1 MRTHEQRYGDGV
13 AGLSTPGPIAALG
26 ASLARERAPC
36 RRIVPVVLA
45 GGSGTRLWPMSRE
58 HYPKQ
63 LIDVVGAD
71 TLLQST
77 VHRLDGFPEGWDM
90 AASPIVVCGGEHCFI
105 IDEQLR
111 ESGVVPQLIVEPA
124 RRDTAPALT
133 MAAAL
138 TCAHGDD
145 AILVVMPSDHA
156 ITDVAAL
163 QSAIE
168 LAARHAQR
176 GAIATLGVPPTRPDT
191 GFGYIRIGEAL
202 GDGAHHIGGFVEK
215 PAAELAAQY
224 LAAGT
229 YWWNSGIFVM
239 RASVWL
245 AALRALQPAMHDA
258 CLAAFASGTT
268 QDARF
273 IPGEQA
279 FAQTP
284 ADSIDYAVM
293 ERLGS
298 ADAPCDGV
306 VVPLE
311 AGWSDLGSWDAVWD
325 ALEKDA
331 QGNVARGRVVFEG
344 ASSTY
349 AHSQGRLVACVGT
362 TNIVVVETP
371 DAVLVA
377 DRSHV
382 QRVKGLVTRIKAD
395 HAPEADAHRKVR
407 RPWGFYDSIDHGD
420 RFQVKRIVV
429 SPGARLSLQMH
440 HHRAEHWVVV
450 RGTALVTR
458 GEEQFLLSENEST
471 FIPLGV
477 RHRLDNPGKVPLEII
492 EVQSGA
498 YLGEDDIVR
507 FDDKYGRCAPTRAD
521 ADADASNANGAG
533 NGGGHVDGHAGDPH
547 GSDPHGNGRRG
558 NGKGLAS

>member
-1 MRTHEQRYGDGV
+1 MRSHEQRHGKGER
-13 AGLSTPGPIAALG
+13 AASATWPAAALAG
-26 ASLARERAPC
+26 RAAVAAPPRC
-36 RRIVPVVLA
+36 KRLVPVVLA

-63 LIDVVGAD
+63 LIDVLGSD
-71 TLLQST
+71 SLLQAT
-77 VHRLDGFPEGWDM
+77 VRRLDGFPDCWEM
-90 AASPIVVCGGEHCFI
+90 ADSPIVVCGGEHCFI

-111 ESGVVPQLIVEPA
+111 ASGVTPRLIVEPA

-133 MAAAL
+133 LAAAL
-138 TCAHGDD
+138 VRAEGED
-145 AILVVMPSDHA
+145 AILVVMPADHA
-156 ITDVAAL
+156 IADVPAL
-163 QSAIE
+163 QAAIE
-168 LAARHAQR
+168 LAAQYAER

-202 GDGAHHIGGFVEK
+202 GDGAHGIEGFVEK

-224 LAAGT
+224 MAAGT
-229 YWWNSGIFVM
+229 YWWNSGIFIM

-245 AALRALQPAMHDA
+245 DALRTFRPEMHEA
-258 CLAAFASGTT
+258 CVAAVASGKTRGE
-268 QDARF
+268 RF
-273 IPGEQA
+273 DPA
-279 FAQTP
+279 SDTFAHAP

-298 ADAPCDGV
+298 SDSPCRGV
-306 VVPLE
+306 VIPLD

-325 ALEKDA
+325 ALDKDPC
-331 QGNVARGRVVFEG
+331 GNVARGRVVFEG
-344 ASSTY
+344 ATSTY
-349 AHSQGRLVACVGT
+349 AHSEGRLVACVGT
-362 TNIVVVETP
+362 TNLVVVETA

-382 QRVKGLVTRIKAD
+382 QRVKGLVARIKAD
-395 HAPEADAHRKVR
+395 RAPEADTHRKVR

-458 GEEQFLLSENEST
+458 GDEQFLLSENEST
-471 FIPLGV
+471 YIPLGV
-477 RHRLDNPGKVPLEII
+477 RHRLENPGKVPLEII

-507 FDDKYGRCAPTRAD
+507 FDDQYGRCAAQ
-521 ADADASNANGAG
+521 AAHEGNNNG
-533 NGGGHVDGHAGDPH
+533 NYD
-547 GSDPHGNGRRG
+547 
-558 NGKGLAS
+558 GKGPKTS